1 MSKVN
6 TFNKKI
12 VAILITLLIIIS
24 TLLIN
29 NVVAYTTE
37 MKSESDYNEIGTNV
51 GDTAQTTYEDLV
63 KYYSVL
69 CCEHG
74 RELASANKTILRA
87 SYGSNDVTYN
97 AGDLT
102 ANDLGMVLFKHRV
115 YSWDTDFSKS
125 SYTSYTWGH
134 YEVVSNEIATPKE
147 AYILAEMSAELEAGT
162 TLYYKILTN
171 DEGER
176 EKYYGGVF
184 ENESFY
190 LSESETI
197 YYVNHTYVLETE
209 EGRYYVGLGHDSEGN
224 SYYVYKTYSDGS
236 LREYGG
242 NLEYGNSKTGATVR
256 LEGVHVEGV
265 YYEFNGTISE
275 PGSVAPGSGT
285 LYLISYETVVNLEGT
300 LYKCELEGDYSYI
313 QIAWWSTEA
322 GSRYNAIPVPSN
334 TLAMEAEAF
343 EAYIL
348 TITGKRKVS
357 ELKMIE
363 TEQKYILHDDE
374 GNEIDSGYIT
384 APEINYQPEWNED
397 ANQNGEIDVTDEVT
411 VTFDSDANQYKIGP
425 FSINYVK
432 EGAQIE
438 SREPVDFACI
448 TGVTLETNKGELEL
462 GKDWNFEWQ
471 YGERTEDDTS
481 IYPNPNE
488 VFYITIDYI
497 EGLTEIENFH
507 FDFKFMN
514 AGGLYSDIQGYYF
527 LCTWGTHVGEAVYRW
542 YDLDEDGEVDEG
554 ENRFVY
560 RDTWISFDDFEE
572 RREQELAHAIIGVR
586 WYDYRELDWRGSIP
600 KYAYIELEKNVIDS
614 EGQIVDV
621 KDTFMFDI
629 YVDKKDGEGLKF
641 FETISFQV
649 ENGHGEAK
657 SSKIVWEGEETPE
670 YKVIEVEYNED
681 KYKAEGPWTGTL
693 TDGITEHIVNIQA
706 VNVIKEKKGQIEINK
721 ELLDTALE
729 SETFTF
735 DITVTG
741 NFKYNGKEY
750 TTENPYTTQVTV
762 NSSTNWSWKMG
773 ENEYFIWY
781 DEAPKYKITEII
793 PDNAEYELVGKIVN
807 GNGELL
813 DGEVI
818 VAIATNDSNRD
829 GGYLKVRKELQNQSG
844 SSELFTFKIELTGNF
859 KYDKDNINGTKTIE
873 VSIKADEEWTSE
885 YISWKNGEAPSYTV
899 KEINLPEKFEFVS
912 ISNSSYTSTDLEKGI
927 QGNMNGDVLIT
938 AINDEV
944 EEKEGCLQIIKKSET
959 SIDSESTGED
969 NVTGKEFT
977 FKVTLEG
984 NFKYQGNPFSEGNPY
999 EFFVTVVAD
1008 GDPWTSYP
1016 FSWTGDTAPKYTVEE
1031 LSVENTEFV
1040 SISNGEKTITE
1051 KPVISGELEEDK
1063 TVTITAIN
1071 RGTVILNGGHLQ
1083 IAKIVKSE
1091 ELLGRVFEFEV
1102 ILKGK
1107 FNYGTEE
1114 VNGEKKFNV
1123 SVEAGGEDWVSPP
1136 ITWNQNETAPQYT
1149 IKEINIPED
1158 AKFVS
1163 FSNRIETVETNK
1175 ITGSLKDK
1183 TIVVVSATNDT
1194 TSLDEEGY
1202 LQIVKRAQTENIS
1215 GEEFTFEVTI
1225 NGKFTYGEN
1234 EIDGS
1239 YVETVKV
1246 KADDLNG
1253 WTSEKITWKSDNVPT
1268 YTIKE
1273 TNIPEG
1279 VDLVSLSN
1287 GSQTTN
1293 TNSISGVLKDKD
1305 TIIVTAVN
1313 KKDIDVLYGRLQIEK
1328 VLYDTDGNEITGKE
1342 FIFDVTV
1349 GNTTF
1354 PVTIKSGET
1363 WRSDLFSWLATEEAP
1378 YYNVVERNNGNYTVT
1393 YENQSGQLTSEG
1405 SALVTVKVKNTV
1417 KVNKSKLKITK
1428 EMILNDKIKEQD
1440 VNDTFNFIV
1449 TINGTFKYNGR
1460 DYIDSTKRFEVALNK
1475 NLGWTWTSSEISWY
1489 EEAPSYSIEE
1499 INLPPNWT
1507 LVEMSENASGKLEK
1521 DKTTEVTCVNEW
1533 DYDTTIILTME
1544 MGGKVWDDT
1553 PDKDNNKG
1561 NTLPNGIIDEGE
1573 SGIENVLVTVYRVV
1587 TDENG
1592 NVLARLGNAL
1602 VYDENDNVTLLEN
1615 SSTYTDENGNWSFES
1630 IAVPAYL
1637 NDQEKSNLKSRYGET
1652 SKVSYDVEFSYDGQ
1666 TYEPTKFLALK
1677 NEDGTT
1683 YSCEASQFRSA
1694 STVGRDAWLNSST
1707 VIDNVSERKSFNS
1720 SFETITGEE
1729 SIDVNGNTTGLAIGN
1744 NGSKE
1749 LKYTSVDQASMT
1761 NSDNTRK
1768 VSTLETTDEDGF
1780 IYDEMILNSRTSTG
1794 GLTYPFDN
1802 KIHLKNWDKETTD
1815 VYKVT
1820 KHYSA
1825 TYNYIL
1831 SINLGLNER
1840 RTTDTS
1846 LEKDLNT
1853 AMVVVNGKAL
1863 KYKYNRAI
1871 DLDNPDEQELLYKQ
1885 IEVEDQGIDYELG
1898 LYSSDYYYRAS
1909 IYNGT
1914 STGATLDGYYTN
1926 TLNLPLDSTE
1936 MDLYLTYL
1944 ISVHNESDTYDLRV
1958 NKLAD
1963 YYDSNLELITANSA
1977 YDVTHKYVQEINGKE
1992 VNAVTQVAESSKAIY
2007 YSADN
2012 QEIATVNVNWSNDS
2026 NSLTGSDSVEYT
2038 RMTTD
2043 SLMNQNIVHG
2053 GRVDIYVTFRVE
2065 KDSMNDAGIYNTI
2078 KLGKRYNLA
2087 EVESFTSYYTDA
2099 STEFSLWA
2107 IPGEVT
2113 GRVDGDSAPNNINV
2127 TSLNEKKYY
2136 EDDTDSAPSIK
2147 ISLNKSDRNVTGLAF
2162 EDAQTQKIEY
2172 SQYIGDGIYNPD
2184 AGDKAIKDMKTEIIE
2199 IIRIPQA
2206 DGTYKEYEFGWP
2218 TNVPM
2223 VELGNKT
2230 ISELTGF
2237 NQETVTNGNGEYSF
2251 NSIPAGNYIVRFV
2264 YGDDDKAMLTG
2275 NSGEQEVYN
2284 GQDYKSTT
2292 YQIGFENIT
2301 DTNGNGLVD
2310 NEWHDLT
2317 NTDLSNARVSDVR
2330 DNEARRLY
2338 ITSKSQTLTYE
2349 NTSVLATADD
2359 KNADHTNLFGDF
2371 DSAEASDLGP
2381 VYGDGYYMYADTAK
2395 LNLSV
2400 ENLYEIATGTP
2411 NNSLTTTNVGGLE
2424 VSMIDGAATVNGVGV
2439 GTTNF
2444 NYTIKNIDCGIEER
2458 SKTAIVLDK
2467 QIKEMVLRTSDGQ
2480 VILDAIYDIYYEV
2493 KDNKVIASVKLNT
2506 EASIGYDKVAGLN
2519 RSNGSQGYRYIMAE
2533 GQILQGTTL
2542 EVKYQLTVF
2551 NISETDRCSAIL
2563 KTLWENVN
2571 TATTEAEQTNLV
2583 NNEIAKLTTSTYND
2597 NGKVYNNETIEY
2609 GMYFGSI
2616 YYQGKDGN
2624 TTDEVVET
2632 KIRQIIDYVD
2642 NDAVFS
2648 DVLNVSKD
2656 NSWSN
2661 TTIEYL
2667 LENNLLDPSVVQI
2680 IDSNGNITGD
2690 TRANREATSGERY
2703 AILDEEYQ
2711 EYVTELRNNLVLSN
2725 DSSEDSD
2732 GSNPSLVKYLAPYAK
2747 TNSLEES
2754 SAQVTLFISRYFA
2767 SESDANDID
2776 NIAEIIKAENTVG
2789 RRDIKA
2795 IAGNVNPFQ
2804 LDDTG
2809 TPIGEYRVAMAEPD
2823 SSATE
2828 LITLSPP
2835 TGMDST
2841 ENRTAQL
2848 IFVILIA
2855 TIILAAGIILIKKKV
2870 LDKE

>member
-6 TFNKKI
+6 TFSKKLI
-12 VAILITLLIIIS
+12 AILITLLIIIS

-37 MKSESDYNEIGTNV
+37 MKSESDYPEIGTNV

-87 SYGSNDVTYN
+87 SYGTKDVTYN

-115 YSWDTDFSKS
+115 YSWETDFSKS
-125 SYTSYTWGH
+125 EYTSYTWGH
-134 YEVVSNEIATPKE
+134 YEVISNEIATPKE

-209 EGRYYVGLGHDSEGN
+209 EGNYYVGLGHDSEGN

-242 NLEYGNSKTGATVR
+242 SLEYGNNKNGATVK
-256 LEGVHVEGV
+256 LEGVHVDNV

-285 LYLISYETVVNLEGT
+285 LYLISYDTVVNLEGT
-300 LYKCELEGDYSYI
+300 LYECELEGDYSYI

-322 GSRYNAIPVPSN
+322 GSRYNSIPVPPN

-348 TITGKRKVS
+348 NITGTTSVS
-357 ELKMIE
+357 ELEMVQ
-363 TEQKYILHDDE
+363 TEQQYILHDDE

-384 APEINYQPEWNED
+384 APKIEYQPEWNED
-397 ANQNGEIDVTDEVT
+397 ANQNGEVDVTDEVT
-411 VTFDSDANQYKIGP
+411 VTFDSDTNQYKVGP

-432 EGAQIE
+432 EGAEIE

-448 TGVTLETNKGELEL
+448 TGVTLKTNKGELEL

-471 YGERTEDDTS
+471 YGERTEDDDS

-542 YDLDEDGEVDEG
+542 YDLDEDGIEEEG
-554 ENRFVY
+554 EHRFIY

-572 RREQELAHAIIGVR
+572 RREQQLAHAIIGVR
-586 WYDYRELDWRGSIP
+586 WYDYREIDWGGLIP
-600 KYAYIELEKNVIDS
+600 RYAYIELEKNVVDS
-614 EGQIVDV
+614 EGKIVDV

-629 YVDKKDGEGLKF
+629 YIDKKDGEGLQF
-641 FETISFQV
+641 FETLSFQV

-657 SSKIVWEGEETPE
+657 SSKIIWDGEESPD
-670 YKVIEVEYNED
+670 YKVVEVEYNED

-693 TDGITEHIVNIQA
+693 PNGTTEHIVNIRA
-706 VNVIKEKKGQIEINK
+706 VNVIKEKSGYLEINK

-735 DITVTG
+735 NIVVKGDFEYGGV
-741 NFKYNGKEY
+741 KYTSDGEPLDFY
-750 TTENPYTTQVTV
+750 VTV
-762 NSSTNWSWKMG
+762 NSSTGWAWKS
-773 ENEYFIWY
+773 NEFKWY
-781 DEAPKYKITEII
+781 GDAPKYVITEDI
-793 PDNAEYELVGKIVN
+793 PEDAEYELVGKIVN
-807 GNGELL
+807 GSGKLLNGEI
-813 DGEVI
+813 I
-818 VAIATNDSNRD
+818 VAIATNDSDRD
-829 GGYLKVRKELQNQSG
+829 GGYLEILKKVQGTESG
-844 SSELFTFKIELTGNF
+844 TFTFRVELEGNF
-859 KYDKDNINGTKTIE
+859 KYGTESINGTKTLD
-873 VSIKADEEWTSE
+873 VSVNAGQTWKSE
-885 YISWKNGEAPSYTV
+885 YISWKDGDAPKYSV
-899 KEINLPEKFEFVS
+899 KEINIPEGFEFVS
-912 ISNSSYTSTDLEKGI
+912 ISNSSYTSTDLEAGI
-927 QGNMNGDVLIT
+927 KGNMDSGDILIT
-938 AINDEV
+938 AINDEI
-944 EEKEGCLQIIKKSET
+944 EEKEGYLEIIKKSET
-959 SIDSESTGED
+959 SIDSATTGED
-969 NVTGKEFT
+969 NVTGKEFK
-977 FKVTLEG
+977 FKVKIEG
-984 NFKYQGNPFSEGNPY
+984 NFEYEGVKYSDGTAC
-999 EFFVTVVAD
+999 EFEKVVVAD
-1008 GDPWTSYP
+1008 GN
-1016 FSWTGDTAPKYTVEE
+1016 SWKSEKITWIGDTAPKYTVEE
-1031 LSVENTEFV
+1031 IPVENTEFV

-1051 KPVISGELEEDK
+1051 RPAISGSLEEDK
-1063 TVTITAIN
+1063 TITVTAIN
-1071 RGTVILNGGHLQ
+1071 RGTTILNGGHLQ
-1083 IAKIVKSE
+1083 IAKIVKNE
-1091 ELLGRVFEFEV
+1091 ELLGRMFDFEV
-1102 ILKGK
+1102 TLKGTFK
-1107 FNYGTEE
+1107 YGSED
-1114 VNGEKKFNV
+1114 VSGEKTFTV

-1136 ITWNQNETAPQYT
+1136 ITWTGNVAPTYT

-1175 ITGSLKDK
+1175 ITGYLKDK
-1183 TIVVVSATNDT
+1183 TIVVVSATNES

-1202 LQIVKRAQTENIS
+1202 LQIIKKAQTENIS

-1225 NGKFTYGEN
+1225 NGTFNYGEQ
-1234 EIDGS
+1234 EIDGN
-1239 YVETVKV
+1239 YVETVTV
-1246 KADDLNG
+1246 KADDLTG
-1253 WTSEKITWKSDNVPT
+1253 WKSEKITWKSDKVPT

-1273 TNIPEG
+1273 INLPEG

-1287 GSQTTN
+1287 GRQTTQ
-1293 TNSISGVLKDKD
+1293 TNSISGVLKNND
-1305 TIIVTAVN
+1305 TVIVTAIN
-1313 KKDIDVLYGRLQIEK
+1313 KKDVEILYGRLQITKE
-1328 VLYDTDGNEITGKE
+1328 LYDTDGKEIIGKE
-1342 FIFDVTV
+1342 FTFDVTV
-1349 GNTTF
+1349 GDKTF

-1378 YYNVVERNNGNYTVT
+1378 HYNVVERDGEKYNAT
-1393 YENQSGQLTSEG
+1393 YENQSGQLTHEG
-1405 SALVTVKVKNTV
+1405 SALVTEKVKNTIE
-1417 KVNKSKLKITK
+1417 VNKSKLKITK

-1449 TINGTFKYNGR
+1449 TINGTFKYNDR
-1460 DYIDSTKRFEVALNK
+1460 DYVDSTKRFEVALNK
-1475 NLGWTWTSSEISWY
+1475 DLGWTWTSPEISWY
-1489 EEAPSYSIEE
+1489 DEAPSYTIEE
-1499 INLPPNWT
+1499 IDLPPNWT
-1507 LVEMSENASGKLEK
+1507 LVGMSENASGKLEK
-1521 DKTTEVTCVNEW
+1521 DKTTEVICTNEW

-1553 PDKDNNKG
+1553 PDKDDNKG

-1592 NVLARLGNAL
+1592 NVLSRLGNAL
-1602 VYDENDNVTLLEN
+1602 VYDENDNITLLEN
-1615 SSTYTDENGNWSFES
+1615 SSTYTDENGNWTFGS

-1637 NDQEKSNLKSRYGET
+1637 NEQEKTSLKAQYGET

-1683 YSCEASQFRSA
+1683 RSCEASEFRSA
-1694 STVGRDAWLNSST
+1694 STSGRDAWLNSST

-1720 SFETITGEE
+1720 SFEIITGEE
-1729 SIDVNGNTTGLAIGN
+1729 SIDVNGKTTGLAQGN

-1871 DLDNPDEQELLYKQ
+1871 DLDNPDNQELLYKQ
-1885 IEVEDQGIDYELG
+1885 IEVENQGINYELG

-1914 STGATLDGYYTN
+1914 DTGAVLDGYYTN

-2007 YSADN
+2007 YTADN
-2012 QEIATVNVNWSNDS
+2012 QEIATVNINWSNNSD
-2026 NSLTGSDSVEYT
+2026 SLTGSDGVEYT
-2038 RMTTD
+2038 KMTTE

-2078 KLGKRYNLA
+2078 KLGERYNLA

-2099 STEFSLWA
+2099 SSEFSLWSV
-2107 IPGEVT
+2107 PGDVT
-2113 GRVDGDSAPNNINV
+2113 GRVDGDSAPNNINI
-2127 TSLNEKKYY
+2127 TSLNEKEYY

-2147 ISLNKSDRNVTGLAF
+2147 ISLNESDRNVTGLAF
-2162 EDAQTQKIEY
+2162 EDAQTEKIDY
-2172 SQYIGDGIYNPD
+2172 NQYIGDGIYNPD
-2184 AGDKAIKDMKTEIIE
+2184 AGDKEIKDMKTEIIE

-2206 DGTYKEYEFGWP
+2206 DGTYKEYEFEWP

-2251 NSIPAGNYIVRFV
+2251 NSIPAGNYVVRFV
-2264 YGDDDKAMLTG
+2264 YGDDDKALLTG

-2284 GQDYKSTT
+2284 GQDYKSTS
-2292 YQIGFENIT
+2292 YQIGFESIT
-2301 DTNGNGLVD
+2301 DTNGNGFVD

-2317 NTDLSNARVSDVR
+2317 NTDLSNIRVSDVR

-2359 KNADHTNLFGDF
+2359 ENADHTGLFGDF
-2371 DSAEASDLGP
+2371 DSAETSDLGP

-2411 NNSLTTTNVGGLE
+2411 NNSLTSTTVGGLE
-2424 VSMIDGAATVNGVGV
+2424 VSMIDGDATVNGVGV

-2458 SKTAIVLDK
+2458 SKTSLVLDK

-2493 KDNKVIASVKLNT
+2493 KDNKVIAAVELNT
-2506 EASIGYDKVAGLN
+2506 DASIGYDKVAGLN
-2519 RSNGSQGYRYIMAE
+2519 RSNSSQGYRYIMAE

-2542 EVKYQLTVF
+2542 EVKYQLTIF
-2551 NISETDRCSAIL
+2551 NISETDRCSSIL
-2563 KTLWENVN
+2563 KTLWESVN
-2571 TATTEAEQTNLV
+2571 IAATEADQTNIV
-2583 NNEIAKLTTSTYND
+2583 NNEIAKLATSTYNN

-2632 KIRQIIDYVD
+2632 KVRQLIDYVD

-2725 DSSEDSD
+2725 DSSEDID
-2732 GSNPSLVKYLAPYAK
+2732 GSNPGLVKYLAPYAK
-2747 TNSLEES
+2747 TNNLEES
-2754 SAQVTLFISRYFA
+2754 SAQVTLFVSRYFA

-2789 RRDIKA
+2789 RRDIKS

-2809 TPIGEYRVAMAEPD
+2809 TPVGEYRVAMAEPD

-2835 TGMDST
+2835 TGIDST

-2855 TIILAAGIILIKKKV
+2855 TIILAVGIILIKKKV